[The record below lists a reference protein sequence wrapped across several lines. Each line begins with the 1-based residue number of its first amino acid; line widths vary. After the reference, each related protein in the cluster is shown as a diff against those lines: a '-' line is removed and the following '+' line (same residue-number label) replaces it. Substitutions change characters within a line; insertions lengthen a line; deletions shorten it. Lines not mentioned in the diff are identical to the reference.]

1 MALLSALSALAS
13 LLMLSSFIYT
23 VYLAYCG
30 IVTTLVIAPLRFFD
44 IKGFKQYGWCSGKLI
59 SIYMYLGDEFL
70 IKLTFYF
77 FYDRF
82 IFFSF
87 SSYSLISK
95 S

>member
-1 MALLSALSALAS
+1 MVSALGGLAS
-13 LLMLSSFIYT
+13 LLMLSSLIYT
-23 VYLAYCG
+23 VYLAYYG

-44 IKGFKQYGWCSGKLI
+44 IKGFKQYGWCSGKLD

-77 FYDRF
+77 FYYRF

-87 SSYSLISK
+87 SSKFFISK